1 MLCFMHP
8 SPTETWHQ
16 TTQGGGRERMK
27 AKGGRR
33 RSLGSSCSQCQAC
46 WPPQHGAGVLS
57 ARQAWGR
64 ANWERLGPEACGG
77 EGGGREA
84 CLGFLLIAG
93 AVYCQATPGKG
104 PFLWRL
110 MTQPR
115 EMAVWVS
122 LHTTGRPLL
131 ALPRLQPHTD
141 QLDAFPCSSPDYFCA
156 HISTLRAHPN
166 DEATP

>member
-1 MLCFMHP
+1 MAKKRRGWGGLSEGPRMLCFMHP

-77 EGGGREA
+77 EGARKGSMPGFPSHRRGSLLPGNPRKRPFSVEVNDPAQINGSVGVPSHHRE
-84 CLGFLLIAG
+84 
-93 AVYCQATPGKG
+93 TP
-104 PFLWRL
+104 
-110 MTQPR
+110 T
-115 EMAVWVS
+115 
-122 LHTTGRPLL
+122 
-131 ALPRLQPHTD
+131 
-141 QLDAFPCSSPDYFCA
+141 CSS
-156 HISTLRAHPN
+156 
-166 DEATP
+166 